1 MNEPALVDVRIEIE
15 GTPLA
20 DDDADD
26 NPGIPPLLPGLLAG
40 LRDDAPIILYAPLF
54 AVRKVRRRP
63 KND

>member
-1 MNEPALVDVRIEIE
+1 MDVRIDIE
-15 GTPLA
+15 GTPPLDDDD
-20 DDDADD
+20 DDDAD
-26 NPGIPPLLPGLLAG
+26 NPVIPPPLLPGLLAG